1 MEGRR
6 SNYPIGDYPD
16 RLHNKVY
23 LLKHFEN
30 YMISRL
36 RAEQAYTYE
45 DTNLTTGMVFVSR
58 YLRMRH
64 VIVFRLSNDL
74 LQVSTRPP
82 PAPRYSW
89 LTYSSTSTTT

>member
-16 RLHNKVY
+16 QLHNKVY

-45 DTNLTTGMVFVSR
+45 DTNLATGMVFVSR

-82 PAPRYSW
+82 PTPRYS
-89 LTYSSTSTTT
+89 